1 MPDRATGRQCGP
13 GAGWRSR
20 AWLRAV
26 QQRDGGAESW
36 RGAPGDPCAHDC
48 ISFLGFRRRYV
59 ELFNKRWG
67 TTYYTSGWLERG
79 GDSLLQPSE

>member
-1 MPDRATGRQCGP
+1 MQQADSVAP
-13 GAGWRSR
+13 GQVGAVVLGYGLGSNGMVG
-20 AWLRAV
+20 LRAGV
-26 QQRDGGAESW
+26 VPLVIPR
-36 RGAPGDPCAHDC
+36 AHDC